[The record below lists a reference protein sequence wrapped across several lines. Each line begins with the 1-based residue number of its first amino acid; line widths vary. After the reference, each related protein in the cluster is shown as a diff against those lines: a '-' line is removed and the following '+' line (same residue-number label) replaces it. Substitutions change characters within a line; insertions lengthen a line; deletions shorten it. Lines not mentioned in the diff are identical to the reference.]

1 MARTEDYIAVF
12 DSGVGGISVLQK
24 LLREMPNEKY
34 LYFGDSANAPYGTRP
49 REAVEELTL
58 AAVEKLVKRGIKALV
73 IACNTATSAAYEA
86 VTAQYPDLTVVG
98 IEPALALAAEKF
110 PGGHVG
116 VMATPGTLSGERF
129 LASKAKYDALLQ
141 ITPLPA
147 PGLMELVEAE
157 KQDGPEGEALLRP
170 LLRPYVGKL
179 DALLLGCT
187 HYPFAQ
193 RTMLRILGPKVAFLD
208 GAVITA
214 QQTREALE
222 QKGLLHHGPG
232 EVLIENSMPGER
244 MLELSR
250 RMVGRR

>member
-1 MARTEDYIAVF
+1 MARAEDFIGVF
-12 DSGVGGISVLQK
+12 DSGVGGISVLRK
-24 LLREMPNEKY
+24 LLRVLPNERY

-49 REAVEELTL
+49 REEVEALTL
-58 AAVEKLVKRGIKALV
+58 AAVEKLMERGIKALV

-86 VTAQYPDLTVVG
+86 VTARYPGLTVVG

-110 PGGHVG
+110 PGGRVG
-116 VMATPGTLSGERF
+116 VMATPGTLAGERF
-129 LASKAKYDALLQ
+129 LSAKEKYNDLLR

-157 KQDGPEGEALLRP
+157 KQDGSEGEALLRQI
-170 LLRPYVGKL
+170 LDPYVGKL

-214 QQTREALE
+214 QETRRALE
-222 QKGLLHHGPG
+222 QKGLLYSGPG
-232 EVLIENSMPGER
+232 EVRIENSMPGER